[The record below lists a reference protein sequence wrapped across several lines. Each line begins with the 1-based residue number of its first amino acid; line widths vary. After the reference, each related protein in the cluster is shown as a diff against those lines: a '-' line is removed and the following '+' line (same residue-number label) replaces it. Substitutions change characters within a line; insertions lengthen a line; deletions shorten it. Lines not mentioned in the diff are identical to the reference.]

1 MASIDYQEAKKEI
14 TKMFRSKDSG
24 RKVIFWYDPPM
35 NFKEDILSDS
45 YSCCRVLVCENNE
58 FSIKKTIEHDEPDT
72 DFLVYIPAAKPEDA
86 DNWLLDILL
95 YSEEYYADTVAL
107 TMRRLGLSDPDLRRV
122 VERYAKF
129 FDEQDRSRRLNK
141 YVEVRDGMRS
151 EELKLGMLCA
161 LARASSRSIESVL
174 SELVFNA
181 GAGTR
186 YAEIRRLGFEDFL
199 WDEIARAYNYEGDQ
213 KIEIL
218 IRRFLFTTFLEQTTD
233 LGDLP
238 SFYNQFII
246 QGIGRMDA
254 KFFVDK
260 LKTDKRYPALQ
271 ASLAEDLKI
280 EGLLTSKAMESFRDA
295 DVFECVDQQIIK
307 TIAESLKNGSL
318 DYDTFGRIIAGRM
331 NSVWY
336 DTYRAEYEL
345 LASVVSFYRAL
356 EKPIPKQMLAT
367 EYIQGYTESYYLVD
381 LHYRHICASYRKIER
396 PLEEFE
402 WLMDRVELSYQTYFL
417 EVLGKEYSDALAG
430 QGEWRFPGIPST
442 GDFYYNVQRNNYKK
456 CFVIISDAL
465 RFEIAREL
473 FEKIQADSVLQGSE
487 EITCAVSPLPSETR
501 FGMAS
506 LLPHRAITYDKGAV
520 YVDGMPTNSIAAR
533 DAILKA
539 KNRTYAAIGY
549 EEINGMSR
557 AELRSYMADKS
568 LVYIYHDVMD
578 TTGEH
583 SPKKVFDVAP
593 TAISE
598 LLLLVRKLFNSLQI
612 SNFYITAD
620 HGFLYRSNTVE
631 ESAKYSNVVSM
642 RPAEAAK
649 RYVITDNA
657 AFAIPYTLE
666 FPLFPDDD
674 TNRVISPYGYDL
686 FKTQGGGLQYI
697 HGGASIQETIVPIIH
712 IGELNAAKNKDSV
725 SPVGV
730 RLKSLTRKVT
740 NRSFSLEFEQYEK
753 VEGSKQAVSCETYF
767 VDEDGNRVSGT
778 YPFMAASPSD
788 DPSARVTSVRFTLMN
803 IQFDRNKRYYLVL
816 RDSAKPDEYM
826 SKEQFV
832 IDILAFKVF

>member
-14 TKMFRSKDSG
+14 TKLFRTKDCG

-45 YSCCRVLVCENNE
+45 YDCCQVLLCDKNE
-58 FSIKKTIEHDEPDT
+58 FFIKKTIEHDEPDK
-72 DFLVYIPAAKPEDA
+72 DFLVYIPYAKPEDA
-86 DNWLLDILL
+86 SNWLLDMLL

-122 VERYAKF
+122 VERYSKF
-129 FDEQDRSRRLNK
+129 FDDQERNRRLNK
-141 YVEVRDGMRS
+141 YVEIRDGMPGD
-151 EELKLGMLCA
+151 ELMLGMLCA
-161 LARASSRSIESVL
+161 LTRASARSIESVL
-174 SELVFNA
+174 TELVFNA
-181 GAGTR
+181 SAGTR
-186 YAEIRRLGFEDFL
+186 YAEIRRLGFEEFL
-199 WDEIARAYNYEGDQ
+199 WDEIATAYNYEGDQ

-218 IRRFLFTTFLEQTTD
+218 TRRFLFTAFLEQTSD

-238 SFYNQFII
+238 SFYSQYTID
-246 QGIGRMDA
+246 GVGRMDA

-271 ASLAEDLKI
+271 AALAEDLKI
-280 EGLLTSKAMESFRDA
+280 EGILTAKAMEAFRDA
-295 DVFECVDQQIIK
+295 DVFECIDQQIIK

-318 DYDTFGRIIAGRM
+318 DYDNFAHIISGRM
-331 NSVWY
+331 NSIWY
-336 DTYRAEYEL
+336 ENFRAEYEL
-345 LASVVSFYRAL
+345 LSSTIAFYRAL
-356 EKPIPKQMLAT
+356 EKPIPKQMMAT
-367 EYIQGYTESYYLVD
+367 DYIQGYTGSYYRVD
-381 LHYRHICASYRKIER
+381 QHYRHICASYRRIER
-396 PLEEFE
+396 PTDEFE
-402 WLMDRVELSYQTYFL
+402 WLMDRVELSYQTHFL
-417 EVLGKEYSDALAG
+417 EVLGKEYSDALTG
-430 QGEWRFPGIPST
+430 QKEWRFPGIPST
-442 GDFYYNVQRNNYKK
+442 QDFYYSVQRNNYKK

-465 RFEIAREL
+465 RYEIAQEL
-473 FEKIQADSVLQGSE
+473 FERIQADPVLQGSE
-487 EITCAVSPLPSETR
+487 ELLCAISPLPSETR

-506 LLPHRAITYDKGAV
+506 LLPHRMITYEKEAV
-520 YVDGMPTNSIAAR
+520 YVDGMPTNSTAAR

-539 KNRTYAAIGY
+539 KNKSYAAIGY

-557 AELRSYMADKS
+557 ADLRSYMADKS

-583 SPKKVFDVAP
+583 SPKKVFDVAS
-593 TAISE
+593 TAINE

-642 RPAEAAK
+642 HPTEAAK
-649 RYVITDNA
+649 RYVITDDA
-657 AFAIPYTLE
+657 SLSIPYTLE
-666 FPLFPDDD
+666 FPLSADNEDH
-674 TNRVISPYGYDL
+674 RVISPYGYDL

-697 HGGASIQETIVPIIH
+697 HGGASLQETIVPIIH

-730 RLKSLTRKVT
+730 RLKSLTRKIT

-753 VEGSKQAVSCETYF
+753 VEGSKQAISCETYF

-778 YPFMAASPSD
+778 YPFMAASTSD
-788 DPSARVTSVRFTLMN
+788 DPAARVTSVRFTLMN
-803 IQFDRNKRYYLVL
+803 IQFDRNKRYFMFL
-816 RDSAKPDEYM
+816 RDAAKPDEYIA
-826 SKEQFV
+826 KEQFV